1 MKKELVLKK
10 CDKCGALIKVIKDC
24 NCDDCTIECCGKKM
38 TTIKSNSVDASFE
51 KHVPTY
57 EINGN
62 DIIVSV
68 SHVMEEDHYIKWISL
83 VSENKEETIYL
94 KPGMDAKVTFKNVKN
109 GNLYSYCNKHGLWE
123 NKINL

>member
-83 VSENKEETIYL
+83 VSENREETIYL
-94 KPGMDAKVTFKNVKN
+94 KPRMDAKVTFKNVKN